1 MKWENTLS
9 NGIVCAF
16 LVDYIEIEN
25 EDIPNKNKYLME
37 KNNAKECLNLLNS
50 SELRY
55 NVLVDH

>member
-1 MKWENTLS
+1 MKWENILS

-25 EDIPNKNKYLME
+25 EDIPNKNEYLME
-37 KNNAKECLNLLNS
+37 KNNVKECLNLLNS
-50 SELRY
+50 SELCY